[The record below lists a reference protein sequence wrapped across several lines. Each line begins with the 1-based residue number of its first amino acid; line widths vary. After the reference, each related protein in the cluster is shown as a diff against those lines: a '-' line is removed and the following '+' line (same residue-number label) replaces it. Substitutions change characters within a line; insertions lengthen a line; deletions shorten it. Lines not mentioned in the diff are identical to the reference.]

1 MSKGRETGSGG
12 GWSLPFFRK
21 RAAFYY
27 DGFNLY
33 HAVDAYKRPY
43 LKWLN
48 LNALGRA
55 IAPKSEVVK
64 RVVWCSAFSPTNRS
78 KLQRHE
84 NYRKALE
91 GQGVICRMGHFIH
104 SLDSCNSCGHKWQ
117 ISVEKQIPL
126 LIDSRFRLSEFPNA
140 TTATPNQD
148 EVEQILGKN
157 FNDEDCQ
164 NLCKRLGFESLLVT
178 CGNKGMLLVE
188 KDRKPVQIEA
198 IGSKEPVDVTG
209 AGDTVIAVYALAL
222 ASGLSFA
229 ESANL
234 ANHAGGIVVMKKGTA
249 SVNGEELIASLGKH
263 KLTEHKTQTI

>member
-48 LNALGRA
+48 LKALGRA

-64 RVVWCSAFSPTNRS
+64 RVVWCSAFSPTSRS

-84 NYRKALE
+84 DYMKALQ

-104 SLDSCNSCGHKWQ
+104 AMDGCNSCGHKWQ
-117 ISVEKQIPL
+117 ISVEKQGDVNL
-126 LIDSRFRLSEFPNA
+126 ALSIA
-140 TTATPNQD
+140 AD
-148 EVEQILGKN
+148 A
-157 FNDEDCQ
+157 EDDLFDVCY
-164 NLCKRLGFESLLVT
+164 LVT
-178 CGNKGMLLVE
+178 ADGDHAATARYLKERFPKKNWCLSHRRDAIIIATSNASPMNASRSKPTTWRRRSC
-188 KDRKPVQIEA
+188 RKWRNTNTVSWGGRKWCHGRNSMTRRRCA
-198 IGSKEPVDVTG
+198 SK
-209 AGDTVIAVYALAL
+209 VI
-222 ASGLSFA
+222 
-229 ESANL
+229 
-234 ANHAGGIVVMKKGTA
+234 
-249 SVNGEELIASLGKH
+249 
-263 KLTEHKTQTI
+263 

>member
-48 LNALGRA
+48 LKALGRA

-84 NYRKALE
+84 DYRKALE

-117 ISVEKQIPL
+117 ISVEKQGDVNLALSIAADAEDDL
-126 LIDSRFRLSEFPNA
+126 FDTCYLVTADGDHAATARYLKERFPKKKLVLV
-140 TTATPNQD
+140 TPPGRYHNRQIERIAD
-148 EVEQILGKN
+148 HCVEIQTDHL
-157 FNDEDCQ
+157 EA
-164 NLCKRLGFESLLVT
+164 SLLPEMAKYKQRFLGHSEKVT
-178 CGNKGMLLVE
+178 RPEVYDPPELREKGHLKL
-188 KDRKPVQIEA
+188 
-198 IGSKEPVDVTG
+198 
-209 AGDTVIAVYALAL
+209 
-222 ASGLSFA
+222 
-229 ESANL
+229 
-234 ANHAGGIVVMKKGTA
+234 IVN
-249 SVNGEELIASLGKH
+249 NG
-263 KLTEHKTQTI
+263 

>member
-1 MSKGRETGSGG
+1 MSKDKSAGTGG

-48 LNALGRA
+48 LKALGRA

-64 RVVWCSAFSPTNRS
+64 RVVWCSAFSPTSRS

-84 NYRKALE
+84 DYRKALE

-117 ISVEKQIPL
+117 ISVEKQGDVNLALSIAADAEDDL
-126 LIDSRFRLSEFPNA
+126 FDICYLVTADGDHAATARYLKERFPKKKLVLVTPPGRYHNRQIERLA
-140 TTATPNQD
+140 DQC
-148 EVEQILGKN
+148 VEIETHHL
-157 FNDEDCQ
+157 EA
-164 NLCKRLGFESLLVT
+164 SLLPGMARYKQRFLGRSEKVT
-178 CGNKGMLLVE
+178 RPEVYDPPELREKGHLKL
-188 KDRKPVQIEA
+188 
-198 IGSKEPVDVTG
+198 
-209 AGDTVIAVYALAL
+209 
-222 ASGLSFA
+222 
-229 ESANL
+229 
-234 ANHAGGIVVMKKGTA
+234 IVN
-249 SVNGEELIASLGKH
+249 NG
-263 KLTEHKTQTI
+263 